1 MSAALLLLAAMAGH
15 GDHAAPTVH
24 AGHDG
29 LTYWMVRGEL
39 DAGRTGNEEDFFSW
53 DAEAWIGGD
62 SSKLWLKSEGESVA
76 GDLHNAEVQALYS
89 VPVSDFWDLQAGMR
103 YDFEPDGRAYL
114 AIGLEGLAPYF
125 FETEATAFLS
135 EDGDLSLRLKQ
146 EFDLLLTQRL
156 VLTPSAELKASAS
169 DVPELGLG
177 AGFTEAK
184 LELTL
189 RYEITRKFAPYV
201 ALEYERALGETASIA
216 RAAGES
222 VETTSLRAGLRF
234 WF

>member
-15 GDHAAPTVH
+15 ADHAPDVH
-24 AGHDG
+24 AGHDSF
-29 LTYWMVRGEL
+29 TYWMVRGEL
-39 DAGRTGNEEDFFSW
+39 DAGRTRDDKDIFSW
-53 DAEAWIGGD
+53 HAEAWIGGD
-62 SSKLWLKSEGESVA
+62 SSKFWLKSEGESVA
-76 GDLHNAEVQALYS
+76 GDLHHAELQALYS
-89 VPVSDFWDLQAGMR
+89 VPDSDFWDVQAGVR
-103 YDFEPDGRAYL
+103 YDFEPEGRASL
-114 AIGLEGLAPYF
+114 AVGLEGLAPYF

-135 EDGDLSLRLKQ
+135 EDGDLSVRFKQ
-146 EFDLLLTQRL
+146 EFDFLLTQRL
-156 VLTPSAELKASAS
+156 VLTPSAELEASAS
-169 DVPELGLG
+169 DVPELGIG

-184 LELTL
+184 LEITL

-216 RAAGES
+216 RAAGEH